1 MSDSKQK
8 SATFLERMQYK
19 IDNFFAGGGLRIVLA
34 LVPMFVVAFT
44 VAAVMRLVTNL
55 IFPDP
60 VEPSI
65 TSINN
70 QFWRVLLQIMDV
82 GSIAEDDNAFYTN
95 KVLAVI
101 TAVIGLLLFSTM
113 LAIFSSLFKERLEN
127 LRKGKSGVIESGHTL
142 ILGFNNR
149 TLEIIR
155 ELIEANASEDDA
167 AVVVLAESDKEVMD
181 DFFRYN
187 IKDSQTTRI
196 ITRSG
201 ATSSHIML
209 EKLGVRRANS
219 VIILNEAGT
228 DASPAIKSQADY
240 RVLKSILA
248 ILSVTDE
255 DSTPPIVANLHFSRN
270 RKLAEGI
277 QQGSI
282 FTIDDD
288 TILAKI
294 LVQTSRVSGLA
305 LVYSD
310 LVGFKGNE
318 VYFSAIPEHLN
329 HLTFGEILFHF
340 RQSVPLGIRTN
351 GLECRLN
358 PKQDTKLSEGDELII
373 LAEDD
378 STIKY
383 YDNPPVRPQE
393 LAYSSRRLEAFV
405 EKFLIIGWSNKSPII
420 LGEYSSYINGES
432 QIDIVVPKITTE
444 MREVFD
450 ANIEKYPHAKVNLIE
465 SNFHLPNFPENLHP
479 HTYDSVLIL
488 AANGSNAEEI
498 DAETIFLL
506 LKFRNFFREKG
517 KELGQTVNTRL
528 ISEVMDSDNIEII
541 KQTGVRDFLISNQIV
556 SKIMAQLA
564 QEPGV
569 KMVYDDLFSESGSE
583 IYLKPA
589 QVYLDNLPAKVNFAD
604 IMKAALKRNEVC
616 FGVRMLSQSTLGDN
630 SSNMYI
636 IPSKDTVFDLQPSDH
651 LITLAEDET

>member
-1 MSDSKQK
+1 MTDKK
-8 SATFLERMQYK
+8 NEAGTFRERLQYK
-19 IDNFFAGGGLRIVLA
+19 IDNFFAGGGVRIVLA
-34 LVPMFVVAFT
+34 LVPMFIVAFT
-44 VAAVMRLVTNL
+44 LAASLRLITNL

-65 TSINN
+65 AGINN

-127 LRKGKSGVIESGHTL
+127 LRKGKSAVIESGHTL

-149 TLEIIR
+149 ALEIIR
-155 ELIEANASEDDA
+155 ELIEANASESDA
-167 AVVVLAESDKEVMD
+167 AVVVLAEADKEVMD

-187 IKDSQTTRI
+187 IQDAQTTRI

-201 ATSSHIML
+201 STSSHLML

-228 DASPAIKSQADY
+228 DAIPQIKSQADY

-255 DSTPPIVANLHFSRN
+255 DATPPIVANLHFARN

-277 QQGSI
+277 LPGSI

-318 VYFSAIPEHLN
+318 VYFAKIPDQYL
-329 HLTFGEILFHF
+329 HLTFGELLFHF
-340 RQSVPLGIRTN
+340 RQSVPLGLRTN
-351 GLECRLN
+351 GMECRLN
-358 PKQDTKLSEGDELII
+358 PKQNTKLNQGDELII

-378 STIKY
+378 STIKFY
-383 YDNPPVRPQE
+383 PSPPVVPKE
-393 LAYSSRRLEAFV
+393 LSYSSKKLQFST

-420 LGEYSSYINGES
+420 LGEYSSYIKGES

-450 ANIEKYPHAKVNLIE
+450 ANLEKYPEAKVNLLE

-488 AANGSNAEEI
+488 AGFGASAEEI

-506 LKFRNFFREKG
+506 LKFRN
-517 KELGQTVNTRL
+517 
-528 ISEVMDSDNIEII
+528 
-541 KQTGVRDFLISNQIV
+541 
-556 SKIMAQLA
+556 
-564 QEPGV
+564 
-569 KMVYDDLFSESGSE
+569 
-583 IYLKPA
+583 
-589 QVYLDNLPAKVNFAD
+589 
-604 IMKAALKRNEVC
+604 
-616 FGVRMLSQSTLGDN
+616 
-630 SSNMYI
+630 
-636 IPSKDTVFDLQPSDH
+636 
-651 LITLAEDET
+651 